1 MSEIKLNNEGIT
13 SGPIVRTILSL
24 AIPVVLGMFM
34 EFALTVTDFYWVGKL
49 GPTAQDAI
57 TTSMVV
63 MWTVYSFVALLS
75 VGVTA
80 LVSRYVGARDFKLTR
95 FYINQGLQ
103 LAVFLGLIFS
113 LAGFILAPT
122 ILRFMGPGEATLER
136 AIPYLRIFMISCT
149 FYGLTDTAYA
159 VFRASGDT
167 RTPTKIGVM
176 MVLINMGLDPV
187 FIFGLGPFPELGVAG
202 ASVASAISIFIAM
215 LVVVYKVF
223 SGRLGYPVDSP
234 FKYRPDISG
243 MLKIIKIGLPI
254 SFQQFVFIIV
264 YWFLIK
270 IVHEYGESAG
280 AAMGIGNRMESLSY
294 LTCYGFSLAASTMV
308 GQNLGAKNPDRAAK
322 CAWGAT
328 GLALS
333 FTFVIAFVFIVFN
346 DLIAGIFTPDAE
358 VRKIAADYLFILGL
372 SQFTMAIEI
381 VIEGAFSG
389 AGNTIP
395 PMMVLLPGAV
405 ARIPLAYYLCF
416 NLDWGINGVWWT
428 LTITTTVKALILAF
442 WFKLGR
448 WKLKEV

>member
-1 MSEIKLNNEGIT
+1 MSLIKINTDDIT
-13 SGPIVRTILSL
+13 SGPIVRSIVSL

-63 MWTVYSFVALLS
+63 IWTIYAFITLLS

-80 LVSRYVGARDFKLTR
+80 LVSRYVGAKDFDLTR
-95 FYINQGLQ
+95 FYINQGMK
-103 LAVFLGLIFS
+103 LALILGLLFS
-113 LAGFILAPT
+113 LTGFILAPS
-122 ILRFMGPGEATLER
+122 IIRFMGPGEATLAR
-136 AIPYLRIFMISCT
+136 AIPYLRIFMVSCT
-149 FYGLTDTAYA
+149 FYAMTDTAYA

-167 RTPTKIGVM
+167 VTPTKIGVL
-176 MVLINMGLDPV
+176 MVLVNMGLDPL

-202 ASVASAISIFIAM
+202 ASVASAISIFISM
-215 LVVVYKVF
+215 LIVYYLTF
-223 SGRLGYPVDSP
+223 SGKLGYRVDSLFR
-234 FKYRPDISG
+234 FKPNIAG
-243 MLKIIKIGLPI
+243 MAKIIKIGLPI
-254 SFQQFVFIIV
+254 SFQQFVFIVV

-270 IVHEYGESAG
+270 IVHEFGADAG

-308 GQNLGAKNPDRAAK
+308 GQNLGAKKPDRAAK
-322 CAWGAT
+322 CAWGAA
-328 GLALS
+328 GLAIG
-333 FTFVIAFVFIVFN
+333 FTFVIAFFFVVFN
-346 DLIAGIFTPDAE
+346 DFIAGIFTQNAE

-372 SQFTMAIEI
+372 SQFTMAVEI
-381 VIEGAFSG
+381 VIEGSFSG

-395 PMMVLLPGAV
+395 PMAVLLPGAI

-416 NLDWGINGVWWT
+416 NLNWGVNGVWWT

-448 WKLKEV
+448 WKLKQV